1 MAVFDLHVHTTRG
14 SSDSGLTPERLIERA
29 VEIGLDGVC
38 LTEHGGGWN
47 GPEIERAFSGSGLV
61 VIGAIEAATD
71 AGHVLVYGMRS
82 YVEGMHTVAGLRRA
96 ADRAGA
102 VLVSAHPFRNLLNSN
117 PNGVNLLYPDTQHRP
132 KTPREAA
139 THPLF
144 SIIDEVEVA
153 NGGTT
158 DGENAFAIDVARE
171 LGLKGTGGSD
181 AHSPH
186 GLGRCVTVFD
196 GEVRSEADL
205 IDALRAGAFSPAVR
219 SAAGGFVPLGGQQR
233 L

>member
-1 MAVFDLHVHTTRG
+1 MTVFDLHVHTTGG
-14 SSDSGLTPERLIERA
+14 SSDSSLTPDQLIERA
-29 VEIGLDGVC
+29 LEIGLDGVC
-38 LTEHGGGWN
+38 LTEHGGGWT
-47 GPEIERAFSGSGLV
+47 GPEIDKAFSASGLV

-82 YVEGMHTVAGLRRA
+82 YVEGMHTIAGLRRA

-117 PNGVNLLYPDTQHRP
+117 PNGVNLLYPDRQHRP
-132 KTPREAA
+132 ETPRDAA
-139 THPLF
+139 THLLF
-144 SIIDEVEVA
+144 SIVDEIEVA

-158 DGENAFAIDVARE
+158 DGENAFALEVARD

-196 GEVRSEADL
+196 GDVRNEADL
-205 IDALRAGAFSPAVR
+205 IDALRARAFAPAVR
-219 SAAGGFVPLGGQQR
+219 SAAGGFEPLPRQQG
-233 L
+233 